1 MKRIY
6 TFTVHETYA
15 GSRDGEIIVEF
26 DTDEK
31 PFNLSKL
38 NQDKEAEQIAYDKYT
53 TNNVD
58 WENERD
64 HDSSETDFDIDFDNS
79 YLEDGDGNR
88 IRGDEDD

>member
-15 GSRDGEIIVEF
+15 GSRDGEITVEIESLA
-26 DTDEK
+26 DYNGMTEEA
-31 PFNLSKL
+31 
-38 NQDKEAEQIAYDKYT
+38 KEIAYDKYT

-58 WENERD
+58 WEDRRGYYDED
-64 HDSSETDFDIDFDNS
+64 KDYDIDLDSSYLVDDN
-79 YLEDGDGNR
+79 GDR